1 MSIFL
6 SPRVRL
12 SLMAGPL
19 ARAVAASLRATP
31 PQKQDAGVVALA
43 KTYAALLDD
52 AGALHAA
59 AIVVVEEWDR
69 EDPIGR
75 ANVQKLADAL
85 AARNAVND
93 LGPKLLA
100 ALAALNMTPAAR
112 GREVKGVPAR
122 DPVAD
127 ELAAL
132 RGRRG
137 RGQGKPP
144 PEDLH
149 TAAT

>member
-1 MSIFL
+1 
-6 SPRVRL
+6 
-12 SLMAGPL
+12 MAGPL

-52 AGALHAA
+52 AAALHAA
-59 AIVVVEEWDR
+59 AIIVLEEWDR

-75 ANVQKLADAL
+75 AHVQKLADAL
-85 AARNAVND
+85 AARQAVND

-100 ALAALNMTPAAR
+100 ALQALNLTPAAR
-112 GREVKGVPAR
+112 GREIKGVPAR

-127 ELAAL
+127 ELARL
-132 RGRRG
+132 RDRRRRG
-137 RGQGKPP
+137 AGQPAA
-144 PEDLH
+144 EDQH
-149 TAAT
+149 PAAP